1 MIDQQLEVFVMVAE
15 QQNFTRAA
23 ESLHMTQPAVSQYIR
38 MFEESMG
45 QRLLERTNKY
55 VYLNKA
61 GEIVYHHAKEI
72 IALYDRMENLVED
85 LTNNPVGPLSIGAS
99 YTFGEYVLPEILT
112 KMKRNYP
119 EIKPIVSIGNTK
131 EIADLVTRHQLD
143 IGIVEGDFIRDKEL
157 TMEDV
162 ATDFMYIVASPQHP
176 LNLHKDKIR
185 SESLEQV
192 DWFLREKGSGTRA
205 AMDKVFQQ
213 LEIQPKNTLTLGSTQ
228 PIKSLVEKGMG
239 ISLMSEWAIQKELRD
254 GDVTILP
261 VEGLPLSRKF
271 STLIATPFRSKALQ
285 VFIKLLHE

>member
-176 LNLHKDKIR
+176 LNLHKDKIG

-192 DWFLREKGSGTRA
+192 EWFLREKGSGTRA
-205 AMDKVFQQ
+205 ATDKVFQQ
-213 LEIQPKNTLTLGSTQ
+213 LEIQPKSTLTLGSTQ

>member
-15 QQNFTRAA
+15 KQNFTRAA
-23 ESLHMTQPAVSQYIR
+23 EALHMTQPAVSQYIR
-38 MFEESMG
+38 MLEENMG

-85 LTNNPVGPLSIGAS
+85 LTDNPVGPLSIGAS
-99 YTFGEYVLPEILT
+99 YTFGEYVLPEILA

-131 EIADLVTRHQLD
+131 EIADLVKRHQLD
-143 IGIVEGDFIRDKEL
+143 IGIVEGDVIQDKEL

-176 LNLHKDKIR
+176 LNLRKDKI
-185 SESLEQV
+185 EAKSLEQV

-205 AMDKVFQQ
+205 AIDKVFQQ
-213 LEIQPKNTLTLGSTQ
+213 LEIQPKSTLTLGSTQ

-285 VFIKLLHE
+285 VFIKLLQE

>member
-1 MIDQQLEVFVMVAE
+1 MDQQLEVFVMVAE
-15 QQNFTRAA
+15 KQNFTRAA
-23 ESLHMTQPAVSQYIR
+23 EALHMTQPAVSQYIR
-38 MFEESMG
+38 MLEENMG

-85 LTNNPVGPLSIGAS
+85 LTDNPVGPLSIGAS
-99 YTFGEYVLPEILT
+99 YTFGEYVLPEILA

-131 EIADLVTRHQLD
+131 EIADLVKRHQLD
-143 IGIVEGDFIRDKEL
+143 IGIVEGDVIQDKEL

-176 LNLHKDKIR
+176 LNLRKDKI
-185 SESLEQV
+185 EAKSLEQV

-205 AMDKVFQQ
+205 AIDKVFQQ
-213 LEIQPKNTLTLGSTQ
+213 LEIQPKSTLTLGSTQ

-285 VFIKLLHE
+285 VFIKLLQE